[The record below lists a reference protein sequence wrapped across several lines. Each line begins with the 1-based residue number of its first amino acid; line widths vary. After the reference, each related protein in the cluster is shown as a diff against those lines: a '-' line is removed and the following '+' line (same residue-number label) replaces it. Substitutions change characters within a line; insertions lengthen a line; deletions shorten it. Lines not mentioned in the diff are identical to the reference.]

1 MGYVFVSYSRWDRK
15 SNPLIDR
22 ILSDLRAAGI
32 ELWLSP
38 DSVPTGTDFSTAIDT
53 ALESAS
59 ALLLL
64 SGPRALKAKG
74 AMRELDLATQRGLPI
89 FLATIS
95 EGGAFL
101 EDQAIFLFGMD
112 YDRALQAL
120 LQALPSE
127 VKSSSI
133 RRRAEPVAE
142 TPKSKGYV
150 FISYADED
158 SEFVTKMRL
167 FMKDRGFGYWDY
179 QDSDRNYH
187 TQLFLELEEVIRGAA
202 AMISIL
208 SPDWKQ
214 SRWAAKEY
222 IFSEEVGV
230 PVFLAMAREMGP
242 TLVIAG
248 IPYIDFTRDMD
259 VGFAK
264 LDKELR
270 KKGLV

>member
-15 SNPLIDR
+15 SNPLINR

-38 DSVPTGTDFSTAIDT
+38 DSVPAGTDFSVAIDV
-53 ALESAS
+53 ALESAA
-59 ALLLL
+59 ALLIL
-64 SGPRALKAKG
+64 SGSHVHKAKG
-74 AMRELDLATQRGLPI
+74 AMREFNLATQRGLPI
-89 FLATIS
+89 FVATIAEEVVTFEQS
-95 EGGAFL
+95 STFAF
-101 EDQAIFLFGMD
+101 EVD
-112 YDRALQAL
+112 YERALQTL
-120 LQALPSE
+120 IHALPAELKPSA
-127 VKSSSI
+127 V
-133 RRRAEPVAE
+133 RRRAEPVTEA
-142 TPKSKGYV
+142 PKSKGYV

-158 SEFVTKMRL
+158 SEFVLKMRL

-202 AMISIL
+202 AMISVL

-248 IPYIDFTRDMD
+248 IPYIDFTRDMNA
-259 VGFAK
+259 GFAK

>member
-15 SNPLIDR
+15 SNPLIER
-22 ILSDLRAAGI
+22 ILSDLRAAGV

-38 DSVPTGTDFSTAIDT
+38 DSVPAGTDFSTAIDA

-74 AMRELDLATQRGLPI
+74 LMRELDLATQRGLPI
-89 FLATIS
+89 FLATIN

-101 EDQAIFLFGMD
+101 EDQAVFLFAVD
-112 YDRALQAL
+112 YERALQTL
-120 LQALPSE
+120 IQALPAE
-127 VKSSSI
+127 VKPSPL
-133 RRRAEPVAE
+133 RRRAESVTT

-158 SEFVTKMRL
+158 SEFVMKMRL

-202 AMISIL
+202 AMISVL

-222 IFSEEVGV
+222 IFSEDVGV

-259 VGFAK
+259 AGFAK